1 MFLAKH
7 LLTILVEKIFRLS
20 SRGATLENTK
30 MTETLKTRAVTK
42 SRNNQY
48 SLQKRMLPRR

>member
-7 LLTILVEKIFRLS
+7 LLTLLVEKIFRLS

-48 SLQKRMLPRR
+48 SLHKRMLPRS